1 MNLLDAALR
10 VGRVSVRCHNK
21 SDAAHAAL
29 VAILGETKVNTK
41 SKLMAAMLSGAS
53 VMSLA
58 WAAQAQEAPA
68 ASVEEI
74 VVTGSRVIQNGNNS
88 PTPVTVVST
97 QQLLQSTPSTVAD
110 ALYKLPVF
118 AGLPAQT
125 RNPGNSGGNSG
136 ANSLNLRNIGAA
148 RTLVLFNG
156 QRVPANNVDQ
166 LPQMLMSRVDIVT
179 GGASAVYGSDAVAGV
194 VNFIIDKNF
203 NGIKVNGQTGVS
215 KYGDGET
222 WRLGVAAGKSFL
234 DGRLH
239 IEGSVEHFNDPGIF
253 SKLVRQSGR
262 DVYSMQGC
270 IPQPVNGVTSAA
282 GTAGNPYCLVK
293 DTRISNTSFYGKI
306 NSSLNAAGQNVA
318 GAPLTNQVFKVNGVA
333 SPFINGGLTGA
344 STIQSGGDGAYFYN
358 ASFRTM
364 LINTQYFGRADY
376 ELTDNVNVWVQGSY
390 VDGHNKNNHET
401 TEFRNYTL
409 GGQNGFLAPQYRA
422 ANAALGVDRMV
433 FGKMFQEAPAK
444 QPESFLDSYIIS
456 GGFDG
461 SFQMLG
467 NEWKWEFAGLTSKQ
481 KQHTYNNANID
492 NQKAV
497 AGLDAVIN
505 PANGQVVCNVTLTNP
520 SLYPGCVPI
529 NVFGGTSTTQDQL
542 NWFLVR
548 TDFTTETRLDE
559 VNASIAGSPFSTWA
573 GPVQFALSGEMRKAS
588 QETDSNFQPTDKV
601 DCTGLR
607 FNGCQAGGAPLA
619 RWQSSVVARAGKASS
634 SVREVAI
641 EGDIPLLKDAP
652 FAESLNLNG
661 AARYTYYN
669 TSGYVTTWKVGG
681 DWHINSQL
689 NFRATRSRDILAP
702 SVAQLFGATS
712 VTPSGITDL
721 HTGVNAVA
729 PVETRSNPNLK
740 PEVAN
745 TITAGFVYRPDFVP
759 GFSVAVDYYR
769 IKIANA
775 ISNVTGNNA
784 TVARQCEASNGTSPL
799 CDLYIRPLPFS
810 DRTPANYPTLILAS
824 PLNIASFYSRGID
837 TEVNYGFEAGPGRV
851 NLRGLMTYQPKQI
864 SVNLPGTTP
873 LNAGGAAGL
882 PSKRVNVN
890 VQYVQGPF
898 RVDVMQRWHNAT
910 RRNSDP
916 VLVYALDK
924 VPSNYITDLTFAYD
938 VKMLG
943 GTNQLFLNVQNLFNK
958 EPPPHGAVGGSASVP
973 GLFLATTNGD
983 DIMGRYFTLGF
994 RFRR

>member
-1 MNLLDAALR
+1 
-10 VGRVSVRCHNK
+10 
-21 SDAAHAAL
+21 
-29 VAILGETKVNTK
+29 
-41 SKLMAAMLSGAS
+41 MLSGVS

-58 WAAQAQEAPA
+58 WAAQAQDAPE
-68 ASVEEI
+68 ASVEEV

-97 QQLLQSTPSTVAD
+97 QALQQTTPSTIAD

-118 AGLPAQT
+118 ATNSAQT

-136 ANSLNLRNIGAA
+136 ANTLDLRSIGAA

-156 QRVPANNVDQ
+156 QRVPSGNVDQ
-166 LPQMLMSRVDIVT
+166 LPQMLMQRVDIVT

-194 VNFIIDKNF
+194 VNFIVDKNF
-203 NGIKVNGQTGVS
+203 NGLKINGSTGVS

-239 IEGSVEHFNDPGIF
+239 LEGSVEHYDDPGIF

-262 DVYSMQGC
+262 DVYSMQG
-270 IPQPVNGVTSAA
+270 ITPGSSASAGSAA
-282 GTAGNPYCLVK
+282 NPYGLVK

-306 NSSLNAAGQNVA
+306 ISSQNAAGGNVA
-318 GAPLTNQVFKVNGVA
+318 NGPLNNQVFKVNGVA

-364 LINTQYFGRADY
+364 LINTQVFGRADF
-376 ELTDNVNVWVQGSY
+376 ELTPNVNVWVQGSY

-401 TEFRNYTL
+401 TEFRSYTL
-409 GGQNGFLAPQYRA
+409 SGQNGFLAPQYRA
-422 ANAALGVDRMV
+422 ANAAAGVDRMV

-444 QPESFLDSYIIS
+444 QPESFLDTYMIT

-461 SFQMLG
+461 KLNLFG
-467 NEWKWEFAGLTSKQ
+467 NDWQWELNALTSKQ

-492 NQKAV
+492 NAKAL

-520 SLYPGCVPI
+520 GLYPGCVPI
-529 NVFGGTSTTQDQL
+529 NVFGGTSTTQDML

-548 TDFTTETRLDE
+548 TDFKREETLDS
-559 VNASIAGSPFSTWA
+559 VAGSIAGSPFSTWA
-573 GPVQFALSGEMRKAS
+573 GPVQFALSGEARRTS
-588 QETDSNFQPTDKV
+588 VTTDSNFQPTDLV
-601 DCTGLR
+601 NCTGLR
-607 FNGCQAGGAPLA
+607 FNGCQTGGSPRA
-619 RWQSSVVARAGKASS
+619 RWASNVVATSPKAEVN
-634 SVREVAI
+634 VREVAI
-641 EGDIPLLKDAP
+641 EGDVPLLIDLP
-652 FAESLNLNG
+652 MVQSLNVNG
-661 AARYTYYN
+661 AARYTYYD

-681 DWHINSQL
+681 DYHVNDQL

-702 SVAQLFGATS
+702 SVTQLFGAIS
-712 VTPSGITDL
+712 VNPSGITDL
-721 HTGVNAVA
+721 HTGVNSVA
-729 PVETRSNPNLK
+729 PVQTQSNPNLK

-745 TITAGFVYRPDFVP
+745 TITAGFVYRPAFIP

-775 ISNVTGNNA
+775 ISNVSGNNA
-784 TVARQCEASNGTSPL
+784 TVARQCEDSNGTSPL
-799 CDLYIRPLPFS
+799 CALYVRPLPFS
-810 DRTPANYPTLILAS
+810 DRTPANYPTLILS
-824 PLNIASFYSRGID
+824 NPLNIASFYSRGID
-837 TEVNYGFEAGPGRV
+837 TEVNYGFNAGPGRV
-851 NLRGLMTYQPKQI
+851 ALRGLMTYQPKQV

-890 VQYVQGPF
+890 FKYTQGPF
-898 RVDVMQRWHNAT
+898 SWDVAQRWHNAT
-910 RRNSDP
+910 RRSSDP
-916 VLVYALDK
+916 LAVYALDK
-924 VPSNYITDLTFAYD
+924 VPSNYTTDTTFAYD
-938 VKMLG
+938 LQMLG
-943 GTNQLFLNVQNLFNK
+943 GTNQLYLSVQNVFNK
-958 EPPPHGAVGGSASVP
+958 EPPPHGAVGGPASVP

-983 DIMGRYFTLGF
+983 DIMGRYFTVGF

>member
-1 MNLLDAALR
+1 
-10 VGRVSVRCHNK
+10 
-21 SDAAHAAL
+21 
-29 VAILGETKVNTK
+29 
-41 SKLMAAMLSGAS
+41 MLSGAS

-58 WAAQAQEAPA
+58 WAAQAQTAPA
-68 ASVEEI
+68 NDAAAAAVEEV

-118 AGLPAQT
+118 VGLPAQT
-125 RNPGNSGGNSG
+125 RNPGGAGAAGGGNSG
-136 ANSLNLRNIGAA
+136 ANSLDLRAIGAA

-166 LPQMLMSRVDIVT
+166 LPQMLMQRVDIVT

-203 NGIKVNGQTGVS
+203 NGLKVNGQTGVS

-222 WRLGVAAGKSFL
+222 WRLGAAFGKSFM
-234 DGRLH
+234 DGKLH
-239 IEGSVEHFNDPGIF
+239 VEGSVEHFDDPGIF
-253 SKLVRQSGR
+253 SKLVRQAGR
-262 DVYSMQGC
+262 DVYSTQGC
-270 IPQPVNGVTSAA
+270 IPAPAGQAQPAA
-282 GTAGNPYCLVK
+282 GTAANPYCLVK

-306 NSSLNAAGQNVA
+306 LTG
-318 GAPLTNQVFKVNGVA
+318 PLADNVFKVNGVA
-333 SPFINGGLTGA
+333 SPFVHGIRTGA
-344 STIQSGGDGAYFYN
+344 STIESGGDGAYFYN
-358 ASFRTM
+358 ASFKTM
-364 LINTQYFGRADY
+364 LKNTQYFGRVDY
-376 ELTDNVNVWVQGSY
+376 ELTDNINVWAQASY
-390 VDGHNKNNHET
+390 VDGHNKNNHESF
-401 TEFRNYTL
+401 EFRSFTL
-409 GGQNGFLAPQYRA
+409 SGQNGFLAPQYRA
-422 ANAALGVDRMV
+422 LYAAANASTFT
-433 FGKMFQEAPAK
+433 FGKMFQEASPK
-444 QPESFLDSYIIS
+444 QPESFLDTYIFS

-461 SFQMLG
+461 AFNAFG
-467 NEWKWEFAGLTSKQ
+467 NEWKWELAGMTSKQ

-492 NQKAV
+492 NQKAI

-520 SLYPGCVPI
+520 GLYPGCVPI
-529 NVFGGTSTTQDQL
+529 NVFGPTSTTPEML

-702 SVAQLFGATS
+702 SVSQLFGAAS

-916 VLVYALDK
+916 VLVYALDE

>member
-1 MNLLDAALR
+1 L
-10 VGRVSVRCHNK
+10 
-21 SDAAHAAL
+21 
-29 VAILGETKVNTK
+29 T
-41 SKLMAAMLSGAS
+41 AMLSGVS

-58 WAAQAQEAPA
+58 WAAQAQDAPE
-68 ASVEEI
+68 ASVEAV

-97 QQLLQSTPSTVAD
+97 QALQQTTPSTIAD

-118 AGLPAQT
+118 ATTSAQT

-136 ANSLNLRNIGAA
+136 ANTLDLRSIGAA

-156 QRVPANNVDQ
+156 QRVPSGNVDQ
-166 LPQMLMSRVDIVT
+166 LPQMLMQRVDIVT

-194 VNFIIDKNF
+194 VNFIVDKNF
-203 NGIKVNGQTGVS
+203 NGLKINGSTGVS

-239 IEGSVEHFNDPGIF
+239 LEGSVEHYDDPGIF
-253 SKLVRQSGR
+253 SKLVRQAGR
-262 DVYSMQGC
+262 DVYSMQG
-270 IPQPVNGVTSAA
+270 ITPGSSASAGSAA
-282 GTAGNPYCLVK
+282 NPYGLVK

-306 NSSLNAAGQNVA
+306 VSSHNAAGGTIA
-318 GAPLTNQVFKVNGVA
+318 GPLTNQVFKVNGVA

-364 LINTQYFGRADY
+364 LVNTQVFGRADF
-376 ELTDNVNVWVQGSY
+376 ELTPNVNVWVQGSY

-401 TEFRNYTL
+401 TEFRSYTL
-409 GGQNGFLAPQYRA
+409 SGQNGFLAPQYRA
-422 ANAALGVDRMV
+422 ANAAAGVDRMV

-444 QPESFLDSYIIS
+444 QPESFLDTYMIT

-461 SFQMLG
+461 KLNLFGSDWQ
-467 NEWKWEFAGLTSKQ
+467 WELNALTSKQ

-492 NQKAV
+492 NAKAL

-520 SLYPGCVPI
+520 GLYPGCVPI
-529 NVFGGTSTTQDQL
+529 NVFGGTSTTQDML

-548 TDFTTETRLDE
+548 TDFKRQETLDS
-559 VNASIAGSPFSTWA
+559 VAGSIAGSPFSTWA
-573 GPVQFALSGEMRKAS
+573 GPVQFALSGEARRTS
-588 QETDSNFQPTDKV
+588 VTTNSNFQPTDV
-601 DCTGLR
+601 VNCTGLR
-607 FNGCQAGGAPLA
+607 FNGCQTGGSPRA
-619 RWQSSVVARAGKASS
+619 RWASNVVATSPKAEVN
-634 SVREVAI
+634 VREVAI
-641 EGDIPLLKDAP
+641 EGDVPLLIDLP
-652 FAESLNLNG
+652 MVQSFNING
-661 AARYTYYN
+661 AARYTYYD

-681 DWHINSQL
+681 DYHVNDQL

-702 SVAQLFGATS
+702 SVTQLFGAIS
-712 VTPSGITDL
+712 VNPSGITDL
-721 HTGVNAVA
+721 HTGVNSVA
-729 PVETRSNPNLK
+729 PVQTQSNPNLK

-745 TITAGFVYRPDFVP
+745 TITAGFVYRPAFIP

-775 ISNVTGNNA
+775 ISNVSGNNA
-784 TVARQCEASNGTSPL
+784 TVARQCEDSNGTSPL
-799 CDLYIRPLPFS
+799 CALYVRPLPFS
-810 DRTPANYPTLILAS
+810 DRTPANYPTLILS
-824 PLNIASFYSRGID
+824 NPLNIASFYSRGID
-837 TEVNYGFEAGPGRV
+837 TEVNYGFNAGPGRIA
-851 NLRGLMTYQPKQI
+851 LRGLMTYQPKQV

-890 VQYVQGPF
+890 FKYTQGPF
-898 RVDVMQRWHNAT
+898 SWDVAQRWHNAT
-910 RRNSDP
+910 RRSSDP
-916 VLVYALDK
+916 LAVYALDK
-924 VPSNYITDLTFAYD
+924 VPSNYTTDTTFAYD
-938 VKMLG
+938 LQMLG
-943 GTNQLFLNVQNLFNK
+943 GTNQLYLSVQNVFNK
-958 EPPPHGAVGGSASVP
+958 EPPPHGAVGGPASVP

-983 DIMGRYFTLGF
+983 DIMGRYFTVGF